1 MVSHMAF
8 GEAIGFVRE
17 GRDVGG
23 LIQAFHDMAPLAGL
37 IATLPW
43 LMNPIIKNPL
53 FSRFLMP
60 KSGDGTGTGRI
71 MLVSRVSRTRSVS
84 AADTMNS

>member
-1 MVSHMAF
+1 MAF
-8 GEAIGFVRE
+8 GEAIGFVQE

-37 IATLPW
+37 IGALPW

-53 FSRFLMP
+53 LGRFFMP
-60 KSGDGTGTGRI
+60 KPGDGTGTGRI
-71 MLVSRVSRTRSVS
+71 MLVSGYLR
-84 AADTMNS
+84 A